1 MHGEPLKI
9 KVFHMKEVLMG
20 DTFKLEPDRLTIPKT
35 FDHAC
40 EMIDQ
45 LKIQVLPPRQHDV
58 ETNTIMD
65 VIPISTK
72 VLGPLGA
79 GITHTLTGAY
89 VVVCG
94 AIIDGEQLHEFGSS
108 EGILRDNMK
117 LNKPGTPGDDD
128 YIILIDVYVKKGTP
142 FDRQTCMKVF
152 ELVDNFI
159 QEIRNQLKV
168 LDGRSA
174 AESHTYE
181 ENYHPGKPKVAII
194 KEVAGQGA
202 MYDTLVFPLEPSG
215 FKGGVSI
222 IDMEN
227 MPVLLSPNEY
237 RDGAIR
243 AMD

>member
-20 DTFKLEPDRLTIPKT
+20 DTFKLEPNRLTIPKT

-40 EMIDQ
+40 ELIDQ

-128 YIILIDVYVKKGTP
+128 YIILIDAYVKKGTP

-181 ENYHPGKPKVAII
+181 EN
-194 KEVAGQGA
+194 
-202 MYDTLVFPLEPSG
+202 
-215 FKGGVSI
+215 
-222 IDMEN
+222 
-227 MPVLLSPNEY
+227 
-237 RDGAIR
+237 
-243 AMD
+243 